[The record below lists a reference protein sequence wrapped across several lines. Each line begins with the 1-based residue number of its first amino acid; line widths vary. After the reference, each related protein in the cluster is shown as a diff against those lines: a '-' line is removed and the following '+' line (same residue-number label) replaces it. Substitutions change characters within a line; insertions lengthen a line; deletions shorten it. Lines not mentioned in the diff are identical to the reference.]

1 MEEED
6 VASDRQLVVVIGGG
20 GEGGERGDGGERGA
34 GVRGD
39 QPAERRGQLMVGNGD
54 DPTTPLFH
62 NPEKAAEAVKDRV
75 YQPGVWTLKETMVLL
90 EAKKREKGILQG
102 TKRNSVPADEKWRAI
117 AEYCWQNNVHRSKEQ
132 CRFKWENIMPDFKK
146 VRDHEDSRGEDHKS
160 YFDMESAERKH
171 LNLPPNLNKDL
182 YTIMD
187 EFLVR
192 RPGKQGLPGSQGLP
206 LLASVK
212 KEAQDKPGQSSFTI
226 VTPLAMLEP
235 PPPPPAPSLALVPA
249 SAAPGPAAAAAANL
263 LRGETSVQESFD
275 NGFNPSPL

>member
-20 GEGGERGDGGERGA
+20 GDGGERSA
-34 GVRGD
+34 AVRGD
-39 QPAERRGQLMVGNGD
+39 QPAERRGQLMVGNGE

-90 EAKKREKGILQG
+90 GAKKREKGILQG

-146 VRDHEDSRGEDHKS
+146 VREHEDSRGEDHKS
-160 YFDMESAERKH
+160 YFDMESAERKR
-171 LNLPPNLNKDL
+171 LNLPPNLNKEL
-182 YTIMD
+182 YTLMD

-192 RPGKQGLPGSQGLP
+192 RPGKQGVLGEQGPP
-206 LLASVK
+206 LLGSVK
-212 KEAQDKPGQSSFTI
+212 KESRDKPGQSSFT
-226 VTPLAMLEP
+226 VVAPLAVLEP
-235 PPPPPAPSLALVPA
+235 PPGPGPA
-249 SAAPGPAAAAAANL
+249 SAAPAAPAAAAAAATVL
-263 LRGETSVQESFD
+263 LGETSVQESFD